1 MSITSIKDDFQQVMQ
16 IFAELQSK
24 LDTLKNSINKL
35 QMQESLKPT
44 VETNPKSPKTLLQE
58 LSIKKYKVYPTYSL
72 VSKED
77 LTFTSSVLIETLTG
91 SHHGVGSTR
100 IMSEINAA
108 KNFLEEHGDK
118 LILLDILLQS
128 ISLGYK

>member
-108 KNFLEEHGDK
+108 QNFGCCNR
-118 LILLDILLQS
+118 Q
-128 ISLGYK
+128 